1 MMQESAGKAGK
12 GNVHETIERTADALH
27 GTIDKLSDRAKSA
40 DDRVRERA
48 HQAEAKVEAA
58 VADVRTQSEQL
69 LGDATRVIRANP
81 LLSVGLALTAGI
93 VLHKLFGRG

>member
-1 MMQESAGKAGK
+1 MNQESSGRAAR
-12 GNVHETIERTADALH
+12 GNVHEKIDKTADALH

-58 VADVRTQSEQL
+58 VADARVQSEQL
-69 LGDATRVIRANP
+69 FGDATRLIRANP
-81 LLSVGLALTAGI
+81 LLSIGLALTAGV
-93 VLHKLFGRG
+93 VLHKLFGRR